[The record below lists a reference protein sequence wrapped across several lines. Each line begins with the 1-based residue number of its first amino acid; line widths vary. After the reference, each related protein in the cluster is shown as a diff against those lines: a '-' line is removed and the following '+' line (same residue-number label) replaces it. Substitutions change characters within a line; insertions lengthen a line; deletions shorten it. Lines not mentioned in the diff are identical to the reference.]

1 MKKYLLFAVLVF
13 SLFVARPKALENSN
27 IGTYIGDGNFYS
39 LNSYPS
45 ADSKGFQTNT
55 SVSSTSDLWSAIPT
69 DTNWTYGVNGGA
81 LSQCGMSFV
90 KDFYYSV
97 TYSFLI
103 SSGNNYL
110 HPFYTNWGHRVG
122 VCSTNQCVPYFDFD
136 SISERGEVVDY
147 LDGYKIGTFTV
158 IFKAPKN
165 GTCVSI
171 AFSSSNHSTNPQL
184 APFVGYKYASLGSAP
199 LTASQI
205 QSALSSS
212 FTELQSRIDSM
223 KDEQVKTNQK
233 LDDLNSKQDKT
244 NDTLTSE
251 DEDTTS
257 KKCGVVCKLK
267 GIFTGIIEL
276 PKKIVEF
283 LVDALKKLFVPTD
296 DQLYEIVNDSKELS
310 ENFGFVGEAVAFFL
324 NIFTGLL
331 GMVNANGCI
340 EMPAFKIGATSLFD
354 EHTFWEARNVC
365 LADNTILSANIDTI
379 RAITSI
385 AFVSLFLGFAASKFF
400 GILSKNDSGTSMTY
414 DENDNSFTV
423 NDWSRTNGIT
433 YNRRYKS

>member
-1 MKKYLLFAVLVF
+1 MKKYLLFAIVVF
-13 SLFVARPKALENSN
+13 SLFFVSPKAATLSNNTYFVKVDNHDFPYQTGVGAGGYIRPAIQYYNLSESDVKTAKFNYLILDVCTGSPFGSSNVTIENNGTGNYFDSN
-27 IGTYIGDGNFYS
+27 SLVIYNTNITCSLGGGYNGTLYKAQMRVGKYVDSEGDGLYAASYLKVINTYGYYTITIFS
-39 LNSYPS
+39 GSIVSDEDVLTGLVQNNITNDLQRDILNQQKEF
-45 ADSKGFQTNT
+45 SKKQDQTN
-55 SVSSTSDLWSAIPT
+55 S
-69 DTNWTYGVNGGA
+69 
-81 LSQCGMSFV
+81 
-90 KDFYYSV
+90 
-97 TYSFLI
+97 
-103 SSGNNYL
+103 
-110 HPFYTNWGHRVG
+110 
-122 VCSTNQCVPYFDFD
+122 
-136 SISERGEVVDY
+136 
-147 LDGYKIGTFTV
+147 
-158 IFKAPKN
+158 
-165 GTCVSI
+165 
-171 AFSSSNHSTNPQL
+171 
-184 APFVGYKYASLGSAP
+184 
-199 LTASQI
+199 
-205 QSALSSS
+205 
-212 FTELQSRIDSM
+212 
-223 KDEQVKTNQK
+223 K
-233 LDDLNSKQDKT
+233 LDDVKGKQDEAEKT
-244 NDTLTSE
+244 R
-251 DEDTTS
+251 
-257 KKCGVVCKLK
+257 K
-267 GIFTGIIEL
+267 GILGKISEVLSSIASL

-283 LVDALKKLFVPTD
+283 LIDALKSLFVPTD

>member
-1 MKKYLLFAVLVF
+1 MKKYLLFAIALF
-13 SLFVARPKALENSN
+13 SLFVASPKAALYSGEPIALDLGGYMIPEYFGVAANSETKYAMTLYVEDYSSYN
-27 IGTYIGDGNFYS
+27 GSRFALVTVCTPYDIDNWYVTNSGKVNSYFDEFFDTFDTGKRCYMGDNVRGTLRFLQFYIGKPKTIDGTS
-39 LNSYPS
+39 EIRVSSYLHLKNIYNYNVRYDFLQVQLSDEDYLAPLIN
-45 ADSKGFQTNT
+45 Q
-55 SVSSTSDLWSAIPT
+55 SVSSQKQQEI
-69 DTNWTYGVNGGA
+69 
-81 LSQCGMSFV
+81 
-90 KDFYYSV
+90 
-97 TYSFLI
+97 
-103 SSGNNYL
+103 
-110 HPFYTNWGHRVG
+110 
-122 VCSTNQCVPYFDFD
+122 
-136 SISERGEVVDY
+136 VD
-147 LDGYKIGTFTV
+147 K
-158 IFKAPKN
+158 
-165 GTCVSI
+165 
-171 AFSSSNHSTNPQL
+171 
-184 APFVGYKYASLGSAP
+184 
-199 LTASQI
+199 LTQNI
-205 QSALSSS
+205 QSINDLKNK
-212 FTELQSRIDSM
+212 QD
-223 KDEQVKTNQK
+223 QTNSK
-233 LDDLNSKQDKT
+233 LDDLKSSQDKT

-276 PKKIVEF
+276 PKKIVT
-283 LVDALKKLFVPTD
+283 LIIDALKKLFVPTD

-379 RAITSI
+379 RTITSI

-400 GILSKNDSGTSMTY
+400 GILSKNDSGTSITY

>member
-1 MKKYLLFAVLVF
+1 MKKYLFFGIVVF
-13 SLFVARPKALENSN
+13 SLFIVSPKAAQISSSNFSLSIGDKSLPFTNGYGSNSN
-27 IGTYIGDGNFYS
+27 VSLPINLYSFESQKEYTYLVFSVCSTGGFNNAKITNAGY
-39 LNSYPS
+39 NSYFNE
-45 ADSKGFQTNT
+45 DSLLIYQDKSKSCNVDGYNGLLWKIQIQVGKFSDFDGAGELYAASNFVYT
-55 SVSSTSDLWSAIPT
+55 SYGYYTANKFYDAYLSSVD
-69 DTNWTYGVNGGA
+69 V
-81 LSQCGMSFV
+81 LSP
-90 KDFYYSV
+90 
-97 TYSFLI
+97 LI
-103 SSGNNYL
+103 SSSESNKNQQE
-110 HPFYTNWGHRVG
+110 TNKKLDE
-122 VCSTNQCVPYFDFD
+122 TN
-136 SISERGEVVDY
+136 
-147 LDGYKIGTFTV
+147 K
-158 IFKAPKN
+158 
-165 GTCVSI
+165 
-171 AFSSSNHSTNPQL
+171 
-184 APFVGYKYASLGSAP
+184 
-199 LTASQI
+199 
-205 QSALSSS
+205 
-212 FTELQSRIDSM
+212 
-223 KDEQVKTNQK
+223 K
-233 LDDLNSKQDKT
+233 LDDVKGKQDEAEKT
-244 NDTLTSE
+244 R
-251 DEDTTS
+251 
-257 KKCGVVCKLK
+257 K
-267 GIFTGIIEL
+267 GILGKIGEVLSSIASL

-283 LVDALKKLFVPTD
+283 LMDALKSLFVPTD

>member
-1 MKKYLLFAVLVF
+1 MKKYLLFAMVLF
-13 SLFVARPKALENSN
+13 SLFIVSPKAATLSNNSYFVKVDNHDMPYQTGVGAGGYIRPAIQFYNLSENDVLTAKFNYLILDVCTGSPFGSSN
-27 IGTYIGDGNFYS
+27 VTIENNGTANYFDSNSLVIYNTNMTCSLGNGYNGVLYKAQMRVGKYVDSEGDGLYAASYLKVINTYGYYTITTFS
-39 LNSYPS
+39 SAVVSDEDVLTGLAQNNITNDLQRDILNQQKEFNKKQ
-45 ADSKGFQTNT
+45 DQTN
-55 SVSSTSDLWSAIPT
+55 S
-69 DTNWTYGVNGGA
+69 
-81 LSQCGMSFV
+81 
-90 KDFYYSV
+90 
-97 TYSFLI
+97 
-103 SSGNNYL
+103 
-110 HPFYTNWGHRVG
+110 
-122 VCSTNQCVPYFDFD
+122 
-136 SISERGEVVDY
+136 
-147 LDGYKIGTFTV
+147 
-158 IFKAPKN
+158 
-165 GTCVSI
+165 
-171 AFSSSNHSTNPQL
+171 
-184 APFVGYKYASLGSAP
+184 
-199 LTASQI
+199 
-205 QSALSSS
+205 
-212 FTELQSRIDSM
+212 
-223 KDEQVKTNQK
+223 K
-233 LDDLNSKQDKT
+233 LDDVKGKQDEAEKT
-244 NDTLTSE
+244 R
-251 DEDTTS
+251 
-257 KKCGVVCKLK
+257 K
-267 GIFTGIIEL
+267 GILGTIKDVLSNIINL

-283 LVDALKKLFVPTD
+283 LVDALKSLFVPTD

-354 EHTFWEARNVC
+354 EHTFWDARNVC

>member
-1 MKKYLLFAVLVF
+1 MKKYLLFAIVVF
-13 SLFVARPKALENSN
+13 SLFFVSPKAATLTADNFGLNFGNNTLPYSTSYGANSHISLPVN
-27 IGTYIGDGNFYS
+27 LYTYESQKEYNYLIFSVCTTGAFNNPQITNNGY
-39 LNSYPS
+39 NSYFNES
-45 ADSKGFQTNT
+45 SLLIYNTGKNGTVSGYGCVVYKIQMQVAKFSDFDSSGELYAASNLYFQWWGSYNALYKFYDPYL
-55 SVSSTSDLWSAIPT
+55 SNSDELSS
-69 DTNWTYGVNGGA
+69 
-81 LSQCGMSFV
+81 
-90 KDFYYSV
+90 
-97 TYSFLI
+97 LI
-103 SSGNNYL
+103 SSSDSNKNQQE
-110 HPFYTNWGHRVG
+110 TNKKLDE
-122 VCSTNQCVPYFDFD
+122 TNKKIDDVKGKQDEAEKTRKG
-136 SISERGEVVDY
+136 ILGKIGEV
-147 LDGYKIGTFTV
+147 LS
-158 IFKAPKN
+158 
-165 GTCVSI
+165 SI
-171 AFSSSNHSTNPQL
+171 AS
-184 APFVGYKYASLGSAP
+184 
-199 LTASQI
+199 
-205 QSALSSS
+205 
-212 FTELQSRIDSM
+212 
-223 KDEQVKTNQK
+223 
-233 LDDLNSKQDKT
+233 
-244 NDTLTSE
+244 
-251 DEDTTS
+251 
-257 KKCGVVCKLK
+257 
-267 GIFTGIIEL
+267 L

-283 LVDALKKLFVPTD
+283 LMDALKSLFVPTD